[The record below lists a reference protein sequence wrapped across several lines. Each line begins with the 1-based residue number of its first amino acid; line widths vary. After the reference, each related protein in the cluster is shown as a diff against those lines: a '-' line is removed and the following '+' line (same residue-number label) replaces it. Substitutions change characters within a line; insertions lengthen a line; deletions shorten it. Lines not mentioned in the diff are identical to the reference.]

1 MILQSLAE
9 YYHRKRDAENGALP
23 DEGWERKEIPFII
36 VLDAQGNFVDWED
49 TRENVGKKKRAR
61 SFVVPQAVKRSLNIS
76 PNLLWDNAGYV
87 LGVDTKDDADRAKAQ
102 HQAFIGHI
110 KSAIQNWQTDKGVFS
125 VVRFFEN
132 GNYDVLFQHERWNE
146 IKELPGNISF
156 RMQEDIGLVCERPI
170 VKESLNSKG
179 NREIVVGLCLVT
191 GECGVVARL
200 HPTIKG
206 VWGGQPSGGD
216 IVSFNLGAFNSYGK
230 DQGYNSPV
238 GERTG
243 FEYTTALNHLLSKDS
258 RQRMQV
264 GDATVV
270 FWSEKEDLF
279 ESVLA
284 DLFGEPAK
292 DDPDRNVEAVRGTF
306 MAPQLGASPIN
317 DDTRFYILGL
327 APNSKHLSVRFWHV
341 STVQQISQK
350 IRRYFQDIEIV
361 GPPKALKYPSLFR
374 LMTSISVNAD
384 SKNIPPRLGGDI
396 MRAILEGTPYPTT
409 WLNLAVN
416 RAKAERNVTPARAAA
431 IKACLNRLS
440 SQQEEV
446 TVSLDKT
453 NQNPGYVLGRLFSV
467 LERVQEQANP
477 GINATIRDRFYSSAS
492 TTPVAAFPFLMK
504 LKNHHLAKLQ
514 YKNFFEKM
522 IGEIIENISDLPA
535 HLDLADQGRFAIGYY
550 HQRQAFFTKQEDN
563 QGENQ

>member
-9 YYHRKRDAENGALP
+9 YYHRRRGVESGALP

-36 VLDAQGNFVDWED
+36 VLDDQGNFVDWED
-49 TRENVGKKKRAR
+49 TREYVGKKKRAR
-61 SFVVPQAVKRSLNIS
+61 NFVVPQAVKRSLNIS

-87 LGVDTKDDADRAKAQ
+87 LGVDTKDDADRAKEQ
-102 HQAFIGHI
+102 HKAFVNHV
-110 KSAIQNWQTDKGVFS
+110 KSTISDWQSDGGVS
-125 VVRFFEN
+125 GVVKFLERGNFEA
-132 GNYDVLFQHERWNE
+132 LFQHERWNE
-146 IKELPGNISF
+146 IKEATGNISF
-156 RMQEDIGLVCERPI
+156 RLQGDVGLVCERG
-170 VKESLNSKG
+170 VVRESLSEKSAG
-179 NREIVVGLCLVT
+179 ESVVGRCLVT
-191 GECGVVARL
+191 GDDGVIARL

-238 GERTG
+238 GDKAS
-243 FEYTTALNHLLSKDS
+243 FEYTTALNHLLAKDS

-270 FWSEKEDLF
+270 FWTEKEDPF

-292 DDPDRNVEAVRGTF
+292 DNPDRNVDAVRGAF
-306 MAPQLGASPIN
+306 MAPQLGANPI
-317 DDTRFYILGL
+317 DDSTRFYILGL
-327 APNSKHLSVRFWHV
+327 APNSKRLSVRFWHV
-341 STVQQISQK
+341 STVSDVTQK

-361 GPPKALKYPSLFR
+361 VPPKAPKYPSLFR
-374 LMTSISVNAD
+374 VLTSVAIREKSE
-384 SKNIPPRLGGDI
+384 NIPPRLGGDI
-396 MRAILEGTPYPTT
+396 MRAILEGTPYPAT

-416 RAKAERNVTPARAAA
+416 RAKAERDITPSRAAA

-440 SQQEEV
+440 LQQKEV

-453 NQNPGYVLGRLFSV
+453 NQNQGYVLGRLFAV
-467 LERVQEQANP
+467 LERVQEQSSP
-477 GINATIRDRFYSSAS
+477 GLNATIRDRFYSSAS

-522 IGEIIENISDLPA
+522 IGEITENIVDFPA

-550 HQRQAFFTKQEDN
+550 HQRQAFFTKQDDN
-563 QGENQ
+563 QGETQ

>member
-9 YYHRKRDAENGALP
+9 YYHRKRGAESGALP

-36 VLDAQGNFVDWED
+36 VLDEQGNFIDWED

-110 KSAIQNWQTDKGVFS
+110 KSAIQNWQTDKGVS
-125 VVRFFEN
+125 CVVRFFEN

-146 IKELPGNISF
+146 IKELSGNISF
-156 RMQEDIGLVCERPI
+156 RMQGDIGLVCERSI

-179 NREIVVGLCLVT
+179 NKETVVGHCLVT
-191 GECGVVARL
+191 GECDVVARL

-238 GERTG
+238 SGKIS

-264 GDATVV
+264 GDASVV
-270 FWSEKEDLF
+270 FWSEKEDPF

-306 MAPQLGASPIN
+306 MAPQLGANPLD
-317 DDTRFYILGL
+317 DDTHFYILGL
-327 APNSKHLSVRFWHV
+327 APNSKRLSVRFWHV
-341 STVQQISQK
+341 STVQQVSHK
-350 IRRYFQDIEIV
+350 IRRYF
-361 GPPKALKYPSLFR
+361 
-374 LMTSISVNAD
+374 
-384 SKNIPPRLGGDI
+384 
-396 MRAILEGTPYPTT
+396 
-409 WLNLAVN
+409 
-416 RAKAERNVTPARAAA
+416 
-431 IKACLNRLS
+431 
-440 SQQEEV
+440 
-446 TVSLDKT
+446 
-453 NQNPGYVLGRLFSV
+453 
-467 LERVQEQANP
+467 
-477 GINATIRDRFYSSAS
+477 
-492 TTPVAAFPFLMK
+492 
-504 LKNHHLAKLQ
+504 
-514 YKNFFEKM
+514 
-522 IGEIIENISDLPA
+522 
-535 HLDLADQGRFAIGYY
+535 
-550 HQRQAFFTKQEDN
+550 
-563 QGENQ
+563 